1 MKYLKRFD
9 NLNEA
14 VGVPTGITDL
24 AQKLYDSIIERLDM
38 KNIFFNKEV
47 SDKYTVD
54 ANEIE
59 LSFDLKLSGKIN
71 DFEINDFSIKIL
83 IDEINRTSSDNAEL
97 SGAYFN
103 PNTKID
109 RKNFHVE
116 YLSDG
121 KINLGMKFDFPWSK
135 STKKEF
141 WTKSVKDILLNNK
154 AQVVSTLG
162 HELMHSYDLAFIKS
176 GREFRDVAK
185 YSAISKLRFG
195 IPTVD
200 YFFYYLYF
208 ISKTE
213 SIVRSAEIA
222 SRMEVQGVTKDDFLK
237 FITNNK
243 TWKTLKEISEWTYQ
257 KFDDKLLESIDLI
270 RERLESSDIELNN
283 QSDEEVVETLKDLI
297 LNNIIGSKLD
307 SLSTLLRDP
316 KYNSDQ
322 FLALLTGKE
331 PEEDPDLDIKNEFF
345 QNFLENLKKDMKNSD
360 YYFTSKEKMF
370 KFESKKLL
378 KKISKLFSM
387 AKDTKINKLQSKISN
402 KVVSKTES
410 IINWEKYQESMGI
423 KPKISNN
430 KFL

>member
-9 NLNEA
+9 LNEA

-24 AQKLYDSIIERLDM
+24 AQKLYDSIIERLGM
-38 KNIFFNKEV
+38 KNILFNREV

-59 LSFDLKLSGKIN
+59 LSFDLALSGKIN
-71 DFEINDFSIKIL
+71 DFEINEFNIKIL
-83 IDEINRTSSDNAEL
+83 IDEVNRKDSNNAGII
-97 SGAYFN
+97 GAYFN

-109 RKNFHVE
+109 RKNFHIE

-121 KINLGMKFDFPWSK
+121 KINLGIKFDFPWSR
-135 STKKEF
+135 STKKDF
-141 WTKSVKDILLNNK
+141 WTKSVKDILLSNK

-162 HELMHSYDLAFIKS
+162 HELMHSYDLSFIK
-176 GREFRDVAK
+176 GGKDFEDVAK

-195 IPTVD
+195 IPAVD
-200 YFFYYLYF
+200 EFFYYLYF

-222 SRMEVQGVTKDDFLK
+222 SRMEVQGVTKDDFLN

-243 TWKTLKEISEWTYQ
+243 TWKILKEMSEWTYQ
-257 KFDDKLLESIDLI
+257 KFDEKLLESIDSI
-270 RERLESSDIELNN
+270 RDRLESSDIRVDN
-283 QSDEEVVETLKDLI
+283 QSDEEVIETLKDLI

-307 SLSTLLRDP
+307 SLSGLLRDP
-316 KYNSDQ
+316 KYDSDP
-322 FLALLTGKE
+322 FLELLTGKKA
-331 PEEDPDLDIKNEFF
+331 EEDPDLDIKNDFF
-345 QNFLENLKKDMKNSD
+345 QNFLKNLKKDIKNSD
-360 YYFTSKEKMF
+360 YYFSNKEKMF

-387 AKDTKINKLQSKISN
+387 AKDTKTNKLHSKISN
-402 KVVSKTES
+402 KLASKTES
-410 IINWEKYQESMGI
+410 ILNWGKYQDSMGI
-423 KPKISNN
+423 KPNISNK

>member
-9 NLNEA
+9 LNEA

-24 AQKLYDSIIERLDM
+24 AQKLYDSIIERLGM
-38 KNIFFNKEV
+38 KNILFNREV

-59 LSFDLKLSGKIN
+59 LSFDLALSGKIN
-71 DFEINDFSIKIL
+71 DFEINEFNIKIL
-83 IDEINRTSSDNAEL
+83 IDEVNRKDSNNAGII
-97 SGAYFN
+97 GAYFN

-109 RKNFHVE
+109 RKNFHIE

-121 KINLGMKFDFPWSK
+121 KINLGIKFDFPWSR
-135 STKKEF
+135 STKKDF
-141 WTKSVKDILLNNK
+141 WTKSVKDILLSNK

-162 HELMHSYDLAFIKS
+162 HELMHSYDLSFIK
-176 GREFRDVAK
+176 GGKDFEDVAK

-195 IPTVD
+195 IPAVD
-200 YFFYYLYF
+200 EFFYYLYF

-243 TWKTLKEISEWTYQ
+243 TWKILKEMSEWTYQ
-257 KFDDKLLESIDLI
+257 KFDDKLLESIDSI
-270 RERLESSDIELNN
+270 RDRLESSDIRVDN
-283 QSDEEVVETLKDLI
+283 QSDEEVIETLKDLI

-307 SLSTLLRDP
+307 SLSGLLRDP
-316 KYNSDQ
+316 KYDSDP
-322 FLALLTGKE
+322 FLELLTGKKA
-331 PEEDPDLDIKNEFF
+331 EEDPDLDIKNDFF
-345 QNFLENLKKDMKNSD
+345 QNFLKNLKKDIKNSD
-360 YYFTSKEKMF
+360 YYFSNKEKMF

-387 AKDTKINKLQSKISN
+387 AKDTKTNKLHSKISN
-402 KVVSKTES
+402 KLASKTES
-410 IINWEKYQESMGI
+410 ILNWGKYQDSMGI
-423 KPKISNN
+423 KPNISNK

>member
-9 NLNEA
+9 LNEA

-24 AQKLYDSIIERLDM
+24 AQKLYDSIIERLGM
-38 KNIFFNKEV
+38 KNILFNREV

-59 LSFDLKLSGKIN
+59 LSFDLALSGKIN
-71 DFEINDFSIKIL
+71 DFEINEFNIKIL
-83 IDEINRTSSDNAEL
+83 IDEVNRKDSNNAGII
-97 SGAYFN
+97 GAYFN

-109 RKNFHVE
+109 RKNFHIE

-121 KINLGMKFDFPWSK
+121 KINLGIKFDFPWSR
-135 STKKEF
+135 STKKDF
-141 WTKSVKDILLNNK
+141 WTKSVKDILLSNK

-162 HELMHSYDLAFIKS
+162 HELMHSYDLSFIK
-176 GREFRDVAK
+176 GGKDFEDVAK

-195 IPTVD
+195 IPAVD
-200 YFFYYLYF
+200 EFFYYLYF

-222 SRMEVQGVTKDDFLK
+222 SRMEVQGVTKDDFLN

-243 TWKTLKEISEWTYQ
+243 TWKILKEMSEWTYQ
-257 KFDDKLLESIDLI
+257 KFDDKLLESIDSI
-270 RERLESSDIELNN
+270 RDRLESSDIRVDN
-283 QSDEEVVETLKDLI
+283 QSDEEVIETLKDLI

-307 SLSTLLRDP
+307 SLSGLLRDP
-316 KYNSDQ
+316 KYDSDP
-322 FLALLTGKE
+322 FLELLTGKKA
-331 PEEDPDLDIKNEFF
+331 EEDPDLDIKNDFF
-345 QNFLENLKKDMKNSD
+345 QNFLKNLKKDIKNSD
-360 YYFTSKEKMF
+360 YYFSNKEKMF

-387 AKDTKINKLQSKISN
+387 AKDTKTNKLHSKISN
-402 KVVSKTES
+402 KLASKTES
-410 IINWEKYQESMGI
+410 ILNWGKYQDSMGI
-423 KPKISNN
+423 KPNISNK